1 MLDQTAEAAVRAA
14 AEGYCVA
21 LHNADAD
28 FLDGLCHERFFMAS
42 MQPNGHQL
50 FFDKQQFVDRCRAR
64 DPFEGD
70 PSYEILNVDIEPEMA
85 MVKLWVDME
94 PRRYCDYLGFMPVD
108 GEWKMINKLY
118 RTAKGPAMEA

>member
-1 MLDQTAEAAVRAA
+1 MLDTTAEAAVRAA

-28 FLDGLCHERFFMAS
+28 FLDNLCHDRFFMAS
-42 MQPNGHQL
+42 MQPNGTQL

-70 PSYEILNVDIEPEMA
+70 PSFEILSIDIEPEMA

-94 PRRYCDYLGFMPVD
+94 PRRYCDYLGFMLVD